1 MGNVNAACVRNLF
14 WRTPDASPGRKAA
27 AAEVNGRKVV
37 LRLKMC
43 PSAKLPSFGAVEKL
57 HFKDISNQKPG
68 SKVTSQLFSVH
79 HIQLLV
85 TKDRL
90 GSFFIKA

>member
-1 MGNVNAACVRNLF
+1 ML
-14 WRTPDASPGRKAA
+14 PPG
-27 AAEVNGRKVV
+27 GRR
-37 LRLKMC
+37 RLPRLMEGKLC
-43 PSAKLPSFGAVEKL
+43 CGSRCARQQLPSFGAMEKL

-68 SKVTSQLFSVH
+68 SKVISQLFSVH

-90 GSFFIKA
+90 GSFFIKG